1 MAVTQEVIV
10 DVNKAIT
17 SLRALEKKFKDVD
30 KKGIKPARKG
40 LSTFVK
46 AGIAGLAALAAY
58 RFAGAIV
65 DQFKQMVTAGTEFQK
80 TVAEIETLM
89 PQAER
94 NTKRLTA
101 SLIDLSN
108 AYGQDVQAQAR
119 GFYDVVSAGVQG
131 FNKQLEVLN
140 VTNKVAIGGVTDTAT
155 ATNLLVTTMNA
166 FESQGATAESVADV
180 LFTTVK
186 QGVTTIG
193 QLASSLGNVN
203 AIASTSGVELKEVGA
218 SMAVLTKNGLGTA
231 EASTALRSAIVSFSK
246 PTKEAQGII
255 KRLGIDFSTTAI
267 KQKGFYNVLK
277 QVREATNGNIAT
289 LQKLFPN
296 VRAQAALLPILTTR
310 WDEFER
316 QMVNFNETSGATD
329 QAFKRVTD
337 TGAFQ
342 LKKFETGF
350 RNLYVQV
357 SSVID
362 LDIAD
367 FFKKLGKSIVENEKF
382 VKGMARAFGLFTVI
396 VTNLT
401 SVFLDFFNL
410 FIKFF
415 KFFAGVAARFSNV
428 KIFKDMHE
436 GLEGFS
442 DALSG
447 ISSAISEFGGD
458 AFTSLNKFSDNYKK
472 ALEKLEKDVKK
483 IDLTPKTAATDGE
496 DAGDKTKK
504 EADKVVDAGFK
515 FRTAG
520 DLFAKSSKKQNVAI
534 EDLAAQGLNAATQL
548 FGENKALLIA
558 EAIANTYA
566 GATRALAT
574 INPPASFIAAATI
587 VATGL
592 ANVAKIRQQDS
603 KGYQK
608 GGIIPGNQF
617 EGDRVVA
624 RVNSGEM
631 ILNRSQQSNLF
642 KMIEGGGGRQSTNVT
657 VNIQSLTGD
666 IPRRSLDNMIDQIR
680 QRVEF
685 GNKRFV

>member
-1 MAVTQEVIV
+1 MAIQQEVIV
-10 DVNKAIT
+10 DVNKAIK

-30 KKGIKPARKG
+30 GKGVKPARKG
-40 LSTFVK
+40 LNGFVK
-46 AGIAGLAALAAY
+46 AGLVGLGALAAY
-58 RFAGAIV
+58 RFAGGV
-65 DQFKQMVTAGTEFQK
+65 VSQFRKMVTAGLEFQK
-80 TVAEIETLM
+80 TIAEIETLM

-94 NTKRLTA
+94 HTQRLTK
-101 SLIDLSN
+101 SLIGLSN

-119 GFYDVVSAGVQG
+119 GFYDIVSAGVQG
-131 FNKQLEVLN
+131 FEKQLEVLN

-246 PTKEAQGII
+246 PTKEAQGIV

-267 KQKGFYNVLK
+267 QQKGFYNVLK
-277 QVREATNGNIAT
+277 QVRTATNGNIAT

-316 QMVNFNETSGATD
+316 QMRNFNNTSGATN

-342 LKKFETGF
+342 LSKFTTGF
-350 RNLYVQV
+350 ENLYTQI
-357 SSVID
+357 SSALD
-362 LDIAD
+362 LDVGG
-367 FFKKLGKSIVENEKF
+367 FFKTLSTSIVENEKL
-382 VKGMARAFGLFTVI
+382 VKGIARAFGLFNII
-396 VTNLT
+396 VLNLIA
-401 SVFLDFFNL
+401 VLIDFFNL
-410 FIKFF
+410 FIKGTAKAISFAGKLTGIKFF
-415 KFFAGVAARFSNV
+415 KDFGDGVQGAA
-428 KIFKDMHE
+428 
-436 GLEGFS
+436 
-442 DALSG
+442 DAISG
-447 ISSAISEFGGD
+447 ISTAIADFGTMS
-458 AFTSLNKFSDNYKK
+458 FRSLNEFADNYKGTLK
-472 ALEKLEKDVKK
+472 KLQKDIKT
-483 IDLTPKTAATDGE
+483 IDLTPKTAADGE
-496 DAGDKTKK
+496 DAGDKVATQAKK
-504 EADKVVDAGFK
+504 VIDAGFK

-520 DLFAKSSKKQNVAI
+520 DLFEKSSEKQNIAV
-534 EDLAAQGLNAATQL
+534 EDLASQGLKAATQL

-574 INPPASFIAAATI
+574 INPPASFVAAATI

-603 KGYQK
+603 GGYQQ

-631 ILNRSQQSNLF
+631 ILNRSQQKNLF
-642 KMIEGGGGRQSTNVT
+642 NMIERGSGGGGANVT
-657 VNIQSLTGD
+657 INIQSLTGD

>member
-10 DVNKAIT
+10 DVNKAIK

-30 KKGIKPARKG
+30 GKGVKPARKG

-65 DQFKQMVTAGTEFQK
+65 DQFKQVVTAGTEFQK

-94 NTKRLTA
+94 NTRRLSDA
-101 SLIDLSN
+101 LIDLSS
-108 AYGQDVQAQAR
+108 AYGQDVQSQAR

-316 QMVNFNETSGATD
+316 QMVNFNNTSGATD

-342 LKKFETGF
+342 LNKFKTGF
-350 RNLYVQV
+350 DNLYVRM
-357 SSVID
+357 SSVLD
-362 LDIAD
+362 LDLAD
-367 FFKKLGKSIVENEKF
+367 FFKKLGKSILDNEKF
-382 VKGMARAFGLFTVI
+382 VKGIARAFGIFTLI
-396 VTNLT
+396 VANLT
-401 SVFLDFFNL
+401 ATFLDFFNL
-410 FIKFF
+410 WLKFAKFLVSLVNRFSNFKFF
-415 KFFAGVAARFSNV
+415 K
-428 KIFKDMHE
+428 DMQE

-442 DALSG
+442 EAVSG

-458 AFTSLNKFSDNYKK
+458 AYTSLGNFAENYKK
-472 ALEKLEKDVKK
+472 ALKKLQKDIQT
-483 IDLTPKTAATDGE
+483 IDLTPPPPKTGDDDDDPDGN
-496 DAGDKTKK
+496 AKK
-504 EADKVVDAGFK
+504 LIDAGFK

-520 DLFAKSSKKQNVAI
+520 DLFTKTAEKQNVAV

-574 INPPASFIAAATI
+574 INPPASFVAAATI

-592 ANVAKIRQQDS
+592 ANVAKIRQQNS
-603 KGYQK
+603 KGYQS

-642 KMIEGGGGRQSTNVT
+642 KMIEGGGGRQATNVT